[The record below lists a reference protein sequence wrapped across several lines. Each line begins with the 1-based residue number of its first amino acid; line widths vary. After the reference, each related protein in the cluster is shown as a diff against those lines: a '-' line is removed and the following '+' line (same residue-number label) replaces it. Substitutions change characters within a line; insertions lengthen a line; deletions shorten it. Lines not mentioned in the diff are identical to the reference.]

1 MRALVFFSPVSD
13 EMNSEVF
20 IQSLEKFK
28 ENPIEGT
35 LKQLRKELKN
45 NQEVGHSKI
54 LLLPI
59 YITGIDFLKGSDEK
73 MTGIMLMDKENAS
86 LKENRFSYF
95 QFKEGEYIRVTGNIV
110 PLNLD
115 DPEKSD
121 EEEIAKDILNY
132 DKMGSSEKKRFRQ
145 KAGKKIIQY
154 LSNAAAINQMNNW
167 ASVNEASEGT
177 IPEGTENEG
186 IREPSNP
193 VNVYSKVTKNMWIVF
208 FNPNESHQIETEAK
222 NWDNIS
228 DADRE
233 YRYEQVKKRLDVLN
247 EQIKNLD
254 TKIKEELDIIER
266 RRIGKQKMLSLYGDE
281 AGIKSRVGKIK
292 EEKQEIKDKIDIAN
306 DRKTKLPS
314 SATDV
319 EKAMI
324 DWEIEDLEFQESALT
339 AESNEVEKVLEN
351 DDLDKISL
359 EKMQNWKEEQKKLIE
374 SKKEVEAS
382 QIKSKSEY
390 EAERELERRKEWAE
404 SLIGIKT
411 GIPLRYMY
419 VPEVEVISYSET
431 VNLGEKS
438 EGAFEIIV
446 KQIIREG
453 KYATVG
459 DPISLGLRGIGKVVD
474 KIGKIVGVGGK
485 KDGII

>member
-145 KAGKKIIQY
+145 KAGKKNNTILIKCC
-154 LSNAAAINQMNNW
+154 SN
-167 ASVNEASEGT
+167 
-177 IPEGTENEG
+177 
-186 IREPSNP
+186 
-193 VNVYSKVTKNMWIVF
+193 
-208 FNPNESHQIETEAK
+208 
-222 NWDNIS
+222 
-228 DADRE
+228 
-233 YRYEQVKKRLDVLN
+233 
-247 EQIKNLD
+247 
-254 TKIKEELDIIER
+254 
-266 RRIGKQKMLSLYGDE
+266 
-281 AGIKSRVGKIK
+281 
-292 EEKQEIKDKIDIAN
+292 
-306 DRKTKLPS
+306 
-314 SATDV
+314 
-319 EKAMI
+319 
-324 DWEIEDLEFQESALT
+324 
-339 AESNEVEKVLEN
+339 
-351 DDLDKISL
+351 
-359 EKMQNWKEEQKKLIE
+359 
-374 SKKEVEAS
+374 
-382 QIKSKSEY
+382 
-390 EAERELERRKEWAE
+390 
-404 SLIGIKT
+404 
-411 GIPLRYMY
+411 
-419 VPEVEVISYSET
+419 
-431 VNLGEKS
+431 
-438 EGAFEIIV
+438 
-446 KQIIREG
+446 
-453 KYATVG
+453 
-459 DPISLGLRGIGKVVD
+459 
-474 KIGKIVGVGGK
+474 
-485 KDGII
+485 